1 MDVFCISLP
10 SDLLV
15 MLRFLAKDIL
25 HNFWMINSARF
36 SSVSEH
42 ARARHSRKLEEEE
55 EEMMNLHLVIDP
67 SFVIMKVKFSST
79 SVAAYFL
86 E

>member
-1 MDVFCISLP
+1 MDVFSISLP

-15 MLRFLAKDIL
+15 MLRFPVKDVL

-42 ARARHSRKLEEEE
+42 ARACHSRKLEEM
-55 EEMMNLHLVIDP
+55 MMNLHLVIDP
-67 SFVIMKVKFSST
+67 SFVIIKVNSQ
-79 SVAAYFL
+79 AQA
-86 E
+86 